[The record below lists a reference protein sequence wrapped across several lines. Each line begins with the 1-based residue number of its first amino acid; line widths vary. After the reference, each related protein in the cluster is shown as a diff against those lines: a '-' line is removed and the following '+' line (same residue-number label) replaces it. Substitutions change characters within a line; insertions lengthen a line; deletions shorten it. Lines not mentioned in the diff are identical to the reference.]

1 MCLTGRPPIVGR
13 AHSDTTIFGTGVG
26 DAQGGEGS
34 SDAREQEEDADL
46 RQVRHTLLARHR
58 MNLYGAT
65 N

>member
-34 SDAREQEEDADL
+34 SDAREQEEEADL
-46 RQVRHTLLARHR
+46 RQVRHTLLE
-58 MNLYGAT
+58 LGT
-65 N
+65 V